1 MVGRV
6 FMKGV
11 NGSAAKFGL
20 PLLILLALA
29 PCASAQQARPF
40 SGSLLYAPPP
50 RQQQQSQSK
59 QSEEEEEFIKP
70 ARPTVATS
78 AEIQK
83 PGVLQ
88 VESGYDSNFRS
99 EEFRA
104 EQTLPLTLR
113 FAASKRVL
121 LEADLDVLKS
131 ETDEEGARMTG
142 VGDTRLGF
150 QLVALEDTEE
160 HPALAFAY
168 YVKLPSASREK
179 GLGTG
184 RVDHRLV
191 GLLSKK
197 FGETDM
203 DLNVAYLNVGREDS
217 GRRASGGQAALAFSR
232 EFENHYGFEA
242 EVSGQSLDDAQPR
255 GVYALGALT
264 YKVNRRLRL
273 DGGARF
279 GLNPEAPRVGV
290 FAGMSV
296 GVADFFKK

>member
-1 MVGRV
+1 MVRQV
-6 FMKGV
+6 IRRSV
-11 NGSAAKFGL
+11 NGSAAKLGW
-20 PLLILLALA
+20 PLLMLLALA
-29 PCASAQQARPF
+29 PAAAARQARPF
-40 SGSLLYAPPP
+40 SGSLLYTPP
-50 RQQQQSQSK
+50 QQQSQQQSQ
-59 QSEEEEEFIKP
+59 QSEEEEDFIKP

-83 PGVLQ
+83 AGVLQ
-88 VESGYDSNFRS
+88 VEFGYDSNFRA
-99 EEFRA
+99 EEFRT

-131 ETDEEGARMTG
+131 ETDEAGVRMTG

-150 QLVALEDTEE
+150 QVVALGETEE

-168 YVKLPSASREK
+168 YVKLPSAGREK

-203 DLNVAYLNVGREDS
+203 DLNVAYLNVGREEG
-217 GRRASGGQAALAFSR
+217 GRRASGGQLALAFSR
-232 EFENHYGFEA
+232 EFENDFGFEA
-242 EVSGQSLDDAQPR
+242 ELSGQSLDDAQPR

-273 DGGARF
+273 DGGVRF